1 MSDADATNTSYF
13 QRLGLG
19 GPWIYRNKEMTGVRV
34 CLCNYVKGFVSIYRN
49 AIKGCSRK
57 ADRVFIFLFGAKKTV
72 IYIF

>member
-72 IYIF
+72 RYIF